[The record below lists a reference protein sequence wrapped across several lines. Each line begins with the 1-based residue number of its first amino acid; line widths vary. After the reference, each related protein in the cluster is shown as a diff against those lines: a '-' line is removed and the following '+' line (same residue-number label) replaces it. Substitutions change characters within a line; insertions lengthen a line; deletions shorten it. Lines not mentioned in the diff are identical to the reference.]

1 MDVNKLKE
9 LIAQNEE
16 IQESLQDCSDDLLME
31 NISLILT
38 ALFPEDDV
46 KPGYKIWLIHNKE
59 LDHLDWKYVPIT
71 ADTIN
76 EHKIT
81 HIKRHYALE
90 LNEDFREK
98 YLLDLNELDWNKG
111 RDQLKLSFF
120 KIIEAVKN
128 DSIVVKGLWIVGEH
142 GCGNTHATIAFLN
155 YFANIGHSV
164 SHIGIDELI
173 SMTQNSFNVNSFD
186 KKESTPLEI
195 IRTADFLVLD
205 NIGVERPTPWFKENM
220 LLPLLDYRSKSNK
233 TTLFVSN
240 GSINKYKEK
249 LIGRSQNR
257 ELEEDTNNSIINKI
271 QNLVSGEVFVSGKP
285 SQIKG
290 DN

>member
-9 LIAQNEE
+9 LISQNEE
-16 IQESLQDCSDDLLME
+16 IQESLQGCSDDLLME

-38 ALFPEDDV
+38 ALYPEDDV
-46 KPGYKIWLIHNKE
+46 KPGYKIWLMHNRE
-59 LDHLDWKYVPIT
+59 LDSLDWKYVPIT
-71 ADTIN
+71 EDTIN

-81 HIKRHYALE
+81 HIERHYSLK
-90 LNEDFREK
+90 LNSDFRDK
-98 YLLDLNELDWNKG
+98 YLLDLNKLNWIAG
-111 RDQLKLSFF
+111 RDQLKLGFH

-128 DSIVVKGLWIVGEH
+128 GSIAIKGLWIIGEH
-142 GCGNTHATIAFLN
+142 GCGNTDATIAFLN
-155 YFANIGHSV
+155 HFANLGHSV

-173 SMTQNSFNVNSFD
+173 SITQNQFNANPFD

-195 IRTADFLVLD
+195 IRTSDFLVLD

-257 ELEEDTNNSIINKI
+257 ELEEDANNSIINKI
-271 QNLVSGEVFVSGKP
+271 RTLVSGEITVSGKP
-285 SQIKG
+285 NLGGVK
-290 DN
+290 